1 MRRTLG
7 ATAIFLG
14 WLCLPLSAIAGFA
27 AANLMNVDNRH
38 SGLPPVTVFGFSSD
52 LFMWLVVLAAV
63 LATAPAF
70 VAIFAVDPSREL
82 YVTGAGIA
90 IVAVLLLFDDL
101 GRAYSVVLLP
111 AAACFAAAGWLM
123 AGARNEPPAWASSE
137 LLAHL
142 RKPPVPPGPQ
152 IGFESFAE
160 MGLADQ
166 GDLAPV
172 GPEPGSPAAPAE
184 AAVAEVAEGQG
195 PTAAVSDLA
204 ESTDPQRGL
213 VAAAEP
219 AIPAPA
225 VSPESG
231 AEIVCPWCS
240 ARIAAAPT
248 CPECGAILDTESGAD
263 GVVGVTEVSPELLEY
278 LARTKRK
285 PKRRSVLLQALG
297 VEALRKEANTD
308 VPVSALE
315 SALRPPTAE
324 VRAEMARIDAEI
336 ARQAAWSESQTPAEP
351 AAAEPA
357 AAGPAAAAEAAAPE
371 PVASPEPVAAPELTT
386 GPAAP
391 EPTAAPQPGAEPA
404 PQPAAR
410 ARRRR
415 SKA

>member
-38 SGLPPVTVFGFSSD
+38 AGLPPASVFGFSSD

-82 YVTGAGIA
+82 YVTGAGMA
-90 IVAVLLLFDDL
+90 IVAGLLLLDDL
-101 GRAYSVVLLP
+101 GRAYGFVLLP
-111 AAACFAAAGWLM
+111 AAAAFAAAGWLM

-142 RKPPVPPGPQ
+142 RKPAVPPAPQ
-152 IGFESFAE
+152 TEFEDWAGL
-160 MGLADQ
+160 GLADQ

-172 GPEPGSPAAPAE
+172 GSELDGPASPAE
-184 AAVAEVAEGQG
+184 AVVAEVAQVAEAHT
-195 PTAAVSDLA
+195 PAVSATGLA
-204 ESTDPQRGL
+204 EPSDLDGGF

-219 AIPAPA
+219 AISAPP
-225 VSPESG
+225 VSPEPG

-248 CPECGAILDTESGAD
+248 CPECGAILDKESEAE

-278 LARTKRK
+278 VARTKRK
-285 PKRRSVLLQALG
+285 LKRRSVLLQALG
-297 VEALRKEANTD
+297 VEALRKDTEVD

-315 SALRPPTAE
+315 SALRPPSAE

-336 ARQAAWSESQTPAEP
+336 ARQAAWSESQAPAETVVAAESAAASEAAAPELPAGPAAAEPAAPEPAAAAPEPGAEP

-357 AAGPAAAAEAAAPE
+357 RP
-371 PVASPEPVAAPELTT
+371 
-386 GPAAP
+386 
-391 EPTAAPQPGAEPA
+391 
-404 PQPAAR
+404 
-410 ARRRR
+410 RRRR
-415 SKA
+415 AKA

>member
-1 MRRTLG
+1 LRRTLG

-14 WLCLPLSAIAGFA
+14 WLCLPLSAVAGFA

-38 SGLPPVTVFGFSSD
+38 AGLPPVTVFGFSSD
-52 LFMWLVVLAAV
+52 LFMWLVVAAAV

-90 IVAVLLLFDDL
+90 IVAGLLLLDDL

-111 AAACFAAAGWLM
+111 AAACFAAGGWLM

-142 RKPPVPPGPQ
+142 RKPAVSPAAQ
-152 IGFESFAE
+152 IGLDNWAE
-160 MGLADQ
+160 LGLEDQ
-166 GDLAPV
+166 GGLEPIGPDL
-172 GPEPGSPAAPAE
+172 GSPASPA
-184 AAVAEVAEGQG
+184 AGEVAEAHA
-195 PTAAVSDLA
+195 PAVSASDLA
-204 ESTDPQRGL
+204 EPTDPRTGT

-219 AIPAPA
+219 ATAALAAPLD
-225 VSPESG
+225 SG
-231 AEIVCPWCS
+231 AAIVCPWCS

-248 CPECGAILDTESGAD
+248 CSECGAILDTERGAE
-263 GVVGVTEVSPELLEY
+263 GVAGVTEVSPELLEY
-278 LARTKRK
+278 VARTKRK

-297 VEALRKEANTD
+297 VEALRKEAASD
-308 VPVSALE
+308 APVSAME
-315 SALRPPTAE
+315 SALRPPSAE

-336 ARQAAWSESQTPAEP
+336 ARQAAWSESQP
-351 AAAEPA
+351 AAEPA
-357 AAGPAAAAEAAAPE
+357 AAAEPEAEPAFVAEPAP
-371 PVASPEPVAAPELTT
+371 PPE
-386 GPAAP
+386 PAAP
-391 EPTAAPQPGAEPA
+391 EPAAEPA
-404 PQPAAR
+404 TALEPAAAETPAR

>member
-1 MRRTLG
+1 LRRTLG

-52 LFMWLVVLAAV
+52 LFMWLVVVAAV

-90 IVAVLLLFDDL
+90 IVAALLLFDDL

-111 AAACFAAAGWLM
+111 AAAAFAAGGWLM

-142 RKPPVPPGPQ
+142 RKPAVPPGPQ
-152 IGFESFAE
+152 IEFESWAE
-160 MGLADQ
+160 LGMADES
-166 GDLAPV
+166 DLAPA
-172 GPEPGSPAAPAE
+172 GPESGGLASPAE
-184 AAVAEVAEGQG
+184 AAAEVVEADAS
-195 PTAAVSDLA
+195 TVVASDLA
-204 ESTDPQRGL
+204 EPTDPQGGS

-219 AIPAPA
+219 AISAAA

-231 AEIVCPWCS
+231 ADIVCPWCS
-240 ARIAAAPT
+240 SRIAAAPT
-248 CPECGAILDTESGAD
+248 CPECGAILDTESGPE
-263 GVVGVTEVSPELLEY
+263 GVAGVTEVSPELLEY

-297 VEALRKEANTD
+297 VEALRKEAETD

-315 SALRPPTAE
+315 SAIRPPSAE

-336 ARQAAWSESQTPAEP
+336 ARQAAWSESQAPAEPATAAEP

-357 AAGPAAAAEAAAPE
+357 AAEEPAAPA
-371 PVASPEPVAAPELTT
+371 PVASPEPVAAPEL
-386 GPAAP
+386 A
-391 EPTAAPQPGAEPA
+391 AEPA
-404 PQPAAR
+404 TPEPAAAAEPAAR